1 MPSSSDTSDRS
12 NDSAPKSDT
21 APTDSLAEQPD
32 ENSHRGYMSFGD
44 HLEELRSCSIL
55 ALIGIFIS
63 TSLSLYFAKN
73 ILSFILQPLSAILH
87 ARGLDP
93 QAQAINPPDTFLLYL
108 KMAILAGLVMSM
120 PWTLIQ
126 IWRFVALGLF
136 PHERKFLKLIAP
148 ASIGLFATGAVF
160 MFYIVLP
167 IVINFFV
174 EFGEGITIDDLE
186 PSWVT
191 GLLVGDEATDE
202 SQMSADVKLDQ
213 ITMLAK
219 DPVDPPV
226 GSEWFNTTRNQRC
239 IMTENGIYTSPMHPS
254 QNVSVVKSQFGLS
267 QYVSFVMMLTL
278 AFGLAFEL
286 PLVILFI
293 TSMGIVSI
301 ADLKKYR
308 RYIFFATFVIAAV
321 LTPPDV
327 ISQLL
332 LAIPMMILFEG
343 ALIVSKLINKSKP
356 ATP

>member
-1 MPSSSDTSDRS
+1 MNASDSHVIEPAS
-12 NDSAPKSDT
+12 NAGADAPVAT
-21 APTDSLAEQPD
+21 ADAPHS
-32 ENSHRGYMSFGD
+32 RGGYMSFGD
-44 HLEELRSCSIL
+44 HLEELRTCSIL
-55 ALIGIFIS
+55 ALVGIFVA
-63 TSLSLYFAKN
+63 TTLSMVFAKR
-73 ILSFILQPLSAILH
+73 ILGFVLNPLVVIQNAH
-87 ARGLDP
+87 GQEA
-93 QAQAINPPDTFLLYL
+93 QAQAINPPDTFILYL
-108 KMAILAGLVMSM
+108 KMAFLAGIVLSM

-136 PHERKFLKLIAP
+136 PHERKFLKLLAP

-167 IVINFFV
+167 IVLNFFI
-174 EFGEGITIDDLE
+174 EFGEAITIDNLE

-191 GLLVGDEATDE
+191 GLIVGDEATDE
-202 SQMSADVKLDQ
+202 SPVPTDLTLNQ
-213 ITMLAK
+213 ITMLAQ

-226 GSEWFNTTRNQRC
+226 GSEWFNTTRHQRC
-239 IMTENGIYTSPMHPS
+239 VMTEKGIYTSPMHPS

-293 TSMGIVSI
+293 TAMGLVSVSE
-301 ADLKKYR
+301 LKKYR
-308 RYIFFATFVIAAV
+308 RYIFLGTFVAAAI

-332 LAIPMMILFEG
+332 LAFPMMFLFEG
-343 ALIVSKLINKSKP
+343 ALIVSNIINKPKP
-356 ATP
+356 ANQ

>member
-1 MPSSSDTSDRS
+1 MPSSSKTMNPSQHSASEARS
-12 NDSAPKSDT
+12 K
-21 APTDSLAEQPD
+21 PD
-32 ENSHRGYMSFGD
+32 EKSERGYMSFGD
-44 HLEELRSCSIL
+44 HLEELRVCSIL
-55 ALIGIFIS
+55 ALIGIFI
-63 TSLSLYFAKN
+63 TTTLSLIFAKH
-73 ILSFILQPLSAILH
+73 ILSFVLHPLGVILH

-93 QAQAINPPDTFLLYL
+93 QAQALNPPDTFLLYL
-108 KMAILAGLVMSM
+108 KMAFLAGIVMSM

-136 PHERKFLKLIAP
+136 PHERKFLKLITP

-174 EFGEGITIDDLE
+174 EFGEGIKIDNLE
-186 PSWVT
+186 PSWIT
-191 GLLVGDEATDE
+191 GLIVGEKAVEE
-202 SQMSADVKLDQ
+202 SELPADVKLDQ
-213 ITMLAK
+213 IAMLTK
-219 DPVDPPV
+219 DPEDPPI
-226 GSEWFNTTRNQRC
+226 GSEWYNTTRNQRC
-239 IMTENGIYTSPMHPS
+239 LMTDKGVYTSPMHAS

-293 TSMGIVSI
+293 TSMGLVSV

-308 RYIFFATFVIAAV
+308 RYIFFVTFIVAAI

-343 ALIVSKLINKSKP
+343 ALIVSNIINKPIP
-356 ATP
+356 ASE